1 MLPNPQHPSNPEPS
15 KTGPSHPG
23 PSISPEPPAN
33 LADGEI
39 GSETRGGIDVNDIPL
54 SELPPLPDV
63 ELPLLNDPMG
73 YGYQSWAA
81 IVASG
86 VFYGVIAAVITT
98 VGIVTIS
105 TYQGLGVNGFLW
117 SLIFG
122 LIGCTISSVVIALL
136 LGGVVGAFCVIL
148 FWSINLSLGKS
159 IPRRI
164 CALCAGG
171 LTGYMSLT
179 AIVWANG
186 NWDEFL
192 VMFLMILFGPVLA
205 TILMTMLVG
214 FFIDRYGAFYD
225 VVALSGSDSDGEV
238 PGEFSAEMQFED
250 GFSASFYCSFLT
262 ANSQQVV
269 VSGDQGFITMDD
281 FVLPMYSAEAV
292 WKEHCHILE
301 IENCKW
307 NFRRHDTHRAV
318 HEYPGGEPNSQ
329 EVNMARRMGEIVI
342 SGKLDPLYPDL
353 TTKTQAILDACRR
366 SDAADGAWTDV

>member
-1 MLPNPQHPSNPEPS
+1 MLPNPQHPNNPEPS

-225 VVALSGSDSDGEV
+225 AVGNQTVVRLRINIRHLLAATVWGAAVFAVANLAGRMEISVLAMAWIVLQV
-238 PGEFSAEMQFED
+238 PILIAEH
-250 GFSASFYCSFLT
+250 YCSKWRT
-262 ANSQQVV
+262 HRREQRMQK
-269 VSGDQGFITMDD
+269 
-281 FVLPMYSAEAV
+281 
-292 WKEHCHILE
+292 WKRFE
-301 IENCKW
+301 IESIAK
-307 NFRRHDTHRAV
+307 
-318 HEYPGGEPNSQ
+318 G
-329 EVNMARRMGEIVI
+329 
-342 SGKLDPLYPDL
+342 
-353 TTKTQAILDACRR
+353 
-366 SDAADGAWTDV
+366 DVAGPVF